1 MSITEQTE
9 SDKQELHSLLI
20 QDEPALLCL
29 AISISPEFRFDV
41 VENLAQE
48 RSLLFEG
55 IENLKQRADIVRV
68 QIAQR
73 TNIIALL
80 NKEDCKQGL
89 SKDNDSS
96 FSCLLAAIPQK
107 SRFETGENLADE
119 RTLLFVELDDLAFQ
133 IRQLLSKIDQYT
145 KAITFLT
152 DN

>member
-1 MSITEQTE
+1 MSITELTE
-9 SDKQELHSLLI
+9 NNQQELHNLLT
-20 QDEPALLCL
+20 QDEPALFYL
-29 AISISPEFRFDV
+29 AISIPSECRFDV
-41 VENLAQE
+41 VEDLAAE
-48 RSLLFEG
+48 RSLLFVG
-55 IENLKQRADIVRV
+55 IENLEQRADVVRV

-80 NKEDCKQGL
+80 NKEDCKQEL
-89 SKDNDSS
+89 SNDNDSS

-119 RTLLFVELDDLAFQ
+119 RTLLFVELDDLTCQ
-133 IRQLLSKIDQYT
+133 IRQLLIKIDQYT